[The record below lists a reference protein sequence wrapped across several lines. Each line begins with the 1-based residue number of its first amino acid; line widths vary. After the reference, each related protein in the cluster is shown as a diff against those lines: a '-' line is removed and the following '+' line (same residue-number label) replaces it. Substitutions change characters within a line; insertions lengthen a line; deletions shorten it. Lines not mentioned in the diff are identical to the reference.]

1 MDTEQKNNESTTGS
15 DPFVVGIGS
24 SAGGIEALINL
35 VSALP
40 DELNASIVVA
50 QHLSPTHK
58 SQMTDILSRET
69 AYTVEEIT
77 HNVRL
82 CNNTIYVGPP
92 GYHIVYQKGRLA
104 LQRKPE
110 EVAPKPSVNIL
121 FESMADELGDHAIG
135 VVLSGTG
142 NDGSRGLKAIKSVG
156 GFALVQDPASCKYDG
171 MPRSA
176 LETVEVDRILDAEDV
191 GHEVANITQNIA
203 RSLFPPSDDA
213 RNELMRALYSKI
225 REATKIDFSFYKQ
238 STLLRRVN
246 RRLIATQKTSLS
258 DYLSHLDNNHDEVIA
273 LSKELLISVTDFF
286 RDTHA
291 FKAIK
296 LYVSEIVDKKS
307 NGEAV
312 RLWVAGCATGEEAYS
327 LALLFLEEIENQQK
341 EVSLQVFATDIDE
354 QALAVARKGS
364 YSPHAINSL
373 DSSFIEKYFQFVND
387 AYVPKKRLRDVI
399 TFSRQDI
406 TRDPPF
412 LHLDMVSFRNVLIYF
427 NSDLQQRVLSLF
439 RYSLLNDGILF
450 LGKSESI
457 GVKEDLFV
465 AMDRRSRI
473 FKVSENSKR
482 PAIPKML
489 KSNIAVPKSK
499 DVVSNSYERIFNR
512 AVLDQFGP
520 ALLINTRFTIL
531 HSHGTLH
538 PFINFPSGV
547 PDFNLS
553 KLITPEF
560 SAELISSMNK
570 AKRSGEITTGRVR
583 RIESDSNKRWLL
595 VIVPI
600 EAKDPE
606 HFLINFRPATDDR
619 PVNESEKVTQKETDE
634 ADVAE
639 LIAARE
645 QLQTLTEE
653 MAASAEE
660 MQALNEEVQA
670 ANEELQANNEELEAT
685 NEELQ
690 ATNEELISVNE
701 ESMRKSSDLAAINS
715 ELESVYNTLDFPIL
729 VFDTDRRLNRT
740 NEAANRRFHLNTGSF
755 GQPMQDLNLPDYFG
769 DIEQRIIGTLRS
781 GNKANIIIKPS
792 VKETYNIFVT
802 PIFNNRERI
811 TGAILVIIDNSE
823 LVLAHERIE
832 KSQEQLLSIMNNSL
846 ALIALKDNAGRYE
859 FVNTRFEERFG
870 VTAQDVIGRTDV
882 QVFDKQIASL
892 FRERDLD
899 TMRSLAPLETVDEF
913 DIDSGKVT
921 LESVRFPIFDAEGT
935 IKSICTQATD
945 VTQTRHANE
954 QLRLAG
960 KLFDKAS
967 DAILVTDSE
976 FKILTGN
983 DAFTQ
988 LTGYELSALIG
999 KSPSSLKSDEHST
1012 AFFEEVIANL
1022 HDDGFWQGEV
1032 MNRCKDGSDKRLW
1045 LTVSAV
1051 RHGDEKPVNFIAT
1064 YSDVDEIKSVQRKIE
1079 FLATHDELTRLPNRT
1094 ALLERLDLMVS
1105 NARRSDTMCAV
1116 LFIDLD
1122 NFKSVN
1128 DTLGHNIGDQLL
1140 KQVARRIRD
1149 NLRDVDLLARLGGDE
1164 FVALVSASAVSE
1176 IDDVASR
1183 ISKAV
1188 GAPFEV
1194 NEHKVAATASIG
1206 ISVYP
1211 QDGDDNQVLL
1221 KHADDAM
1228 YIAKDSGKSQYQ
1240 YFTDDMR
1247 EEAQRKQRT
1256 QLALKKSLE
1265 ADSFELGFEPK
1276 VDIPS
1281 DAVIGAVAHLK
1292 CDGESIRADEIRR
1305 LHDAAE
1311 RSEVITS
1318 LDMHTVE
1325 LVIRAMLEWQKQGVA
1340 LPQITVLIS
1349 DRQWHKT
1356 DFASN
1361 VKTLIAA
1368 HKIPAEKLVFEINET
1383 CLAELDDTVQEEIL
1397 KLHKMAVGISVS
1409 EFGGASFA
1417 LQNMIHSGITEIKL
1431 PVKLVQELEQQSD
1444 EIERFIAAII
1454 SFAQAMKLKV
1464 VAPGVENKRQLDALK
1479 QVGCEL
1485 AEGRYFSE
1493 SLDIAQIAEK
1503 LKRQG

>member
-1 MDTEQKNNESTTGS
+1 MDTDQKSNEPVKNDS
-15 DPFVVGIGS
+15 PFVVGLGS

-40 DELNASIVVA
+40 DDLNASIVVA

-69 AYTVEEIT
+69 DYNVEEIS
-77 HNVRL
+77 NNIRVRKS
-82 CNNTIYVGPP
+82 TIYVGPP
-92 GYHIVYQKGRLA
+92 GYHIVYKEGKL
-104 LQRKPE
+104 LLDKHPE

-156 GFALVQDPASCKYDG
+156 GFALVQDPGSCKYDG

-191 GHEVANITQNIA
+191 GQEVANITQNIA
-203 RSLFPPSDDA
+203 RSLFPPSDEA
-213 RNELMRALYSKI
+213 RNELMQALYSKI

-258 DYLSHLDNNHDEVIA
+258 DYLSHLENNQDEVLA

-286 RDTHA
+286 RDSHA

-296 LYVSEIVDKKS
+296 LYVSEIVEKK
-307 NGEAV
+307 NTGESV

-341 EVSLQVFATDIDE
+341 DLSLQVFATDIDD
-354 QALAVARKGS
+354 QALAVARKGA
-364 YSPHAINSL
+364 YSPHAVNSL
-373 DSSFIEKYFQFVND
+373 DSRYIEKYFQFVND

-457 GVKEDLFV
+457 GLKEDLFV

-489 KSNIAVPKSK
+489 KNNISAPRSK
-499 DVVSNSYERIFNR
+499 DVVSNSYERIFTR
-512 AVLDQFGP
+512 AVLDQYGP
-520 ALLINTRFTIL
+520 ALLINKSFTIL

-570 AKRSGEITTGRVR
+570 AKRSAQITKGRVR
-583 RIESDSNKRWLL
+583 RLESDKSKRWVLI
-595 VIVPI
+595 IVPI
-600 EAKDPE
+600 EEKDPE

-619 PVNESEKVTQKETDE
+619 PVEEKEVTTKETEE

-701 ESMRKSSDLAAINS
+701 ESMRKSSELAAINS

-740 NEAANRRFHLNTGSF
+740 NEAANRRYHLNTGSF
-755 GQPMQDLNLPDYFG
+755 GQAMHELNLPEYFE
-769 DIEQRIIGTLRS
+769 DIEQRITGTLRT

-870 VTAQDVIGRTDV
+870 VNAQDVIGRTDA
-882 QVFDKQIASL
+882 QVFDKHIASL

-899 TMRSLAPLETVDEF
+899 TMRSLAPLETVDELE
-913 DIDSGKVT
+913 IDSGKVT

-945 VTQTRHANE
+945 VTKSRHANE

-967 DAILVTDSE
+967 DAILVTDSDCN
-976 FKILTGN
+976 ILTGN
-983 DAFTQ
+983 DAFTE
-988 LTGYELSALIG
+988 LTGYEVSELIG
-999 KSPSSLKSDEHST
+999 KPPSSLKSDDHSK
-1012 AFFEEVIANL
+1012 AFFDEMNDNL
-1022 HDDGFWQGEV
+1022 QASGFWQGEV
-1032 MNRCKDGSDKRLW
+1032 INLCKNGEKKRLW
-1045 LTVSAV
+1045 LTMSAV
-1051 RHGDEKPVNFIAT
+1051 RHGDDKPVNYIAT

-1094 ALLERLDLMVS
+1094 ALLERLELMVS
-1105 NARRSDTMCAV
+1105 NARRADTLCAV

-1122 NFKSVN
+1122 NFKDIN
-1128 DTLGHNIGDQLL
+1128 DTFGHTIGDQLL

-1164 FVALVSASAVSE
+1164 FVALVSATAIAE

-1183 ISKAV
+1183 ISSAV
-1188 GAPFEV
+1188 STAFEV
-1194 NEHKVAATASIG
+1194 NEHALQVSASIG

-1211 QDGDDNQVLL
+1211 QDGDDSQTLL

-1228 YIAKDSGKSQYQ
+1228 YTAKDAGKSQYQ

-1247 EEAQRKQRT
+1247 EQARAKHAT
-1256 QLALKKSLE
+1256 QQMLKKALDN
-1265 ADSFELGFEPK
+1265 DSFELEFEAK

-1281 DAVIGAVAHLK
+1281 NAIVGAVAHLK
-1292 CDGESIRADEIRR
+1292 YDGACIRGEEVRR
-1305 LHDAAE
+1305 LLDAAE
-1311 RSEVITS
+1311 RSDVIAS
-1318 LDMHTVE
+1318 LDLHTVE
-1325 LVIRAMLEWQKQGVA
+1325 LVIRAMLDWQKQGVA
-1340 LPQITVLIS
+1340 LPLITVVVS

-1356 DFASN
+1356 DFASSVAN
-1361 VKTLIAA
+1361 LIDA
-1368 HKIPAEKLVFEINET
+1368 HKVPAEKLVFEISET
-1383 CLAELDDTVQEEIL
+1383 CLAEVDETVQQEVMQ
-1397 KLHKMAVGISVS
+1397 LHKMGVGVSVS

-1431 PVKLVQELEQQSD
+1431 PAQLVQKLTQQSSD
-1444 EIERFIAAII
+1444 EARFITAII
-1454 SFAQAMKLKV
+1454 SFAKAMALKV
-1464 VAPGVENKRQLDALK
+1464 VAPGVTSEEQLDALK
-1479 QVGCEL
+1479 QMGCEL
-1485 AEGRYFSE
+1485 AEGTYFA
-1493 SLDIAQIAEK
+1493 DGMDRVQVAEK

>member
-1 MDTEQKNNESTTGS
+1 MEAEQKSNESAKS
-15 DPFVVGIGS
+15 DDPFVVGIGS

-40 DELNASIVVA
+40 DDLNASIVVA

-69 AYTVEEIT
+69 EYNVEEIT
-77 HNVRL
+77 NNVRL
-82 CNNTIYVGPP
+82 HNNTIYVGPP
-92 GYHIVYQKGRLA
+92 GYHIIYQKGRL
-104 LQRKPE
+104 LLDKQPE

-121 FESMADELGDHAIG
+121 FESMADEVGDHAIG

-156 GFALVQDPASCKYDG
+156 GFALVQDPSSCKYDG

-191 GHEVANITQNIA
+191 GQEVANITQNIT
-203 RSLFPPSDDA
+203 RSLFPPSDEA

-246 RRLIATQKTSLS
+246 RRLIATQKSSLS
-258 DYLSHLDNNHDEVIA
+258 DYLTHLDDNSDEVLA

-296 LYVSEIVDKKS
+296 LYISEIVEKKN
-307 NGEAV
+307 NGESV

-327 LALLFLEEIENQQK
+327 LALLFLEEIENQGK
-341 EVSLQVFATDIDE
+341 EVSLQVFATDIDD

-387 AYVPKKRLRDVI
+387 AYTPKKRLRDVI

-439 RYSLLNDGILF
+439 RYSLVSDGILF

-489 KSNIAVPKSK
+489 RSNIAAPRSK
-499 DVVSNSYERIFNR
+499 DVVSNSYERIFTR
-512 AVLDQFGP
+512 AVLDQYGP
-520 ALLINTRFTIL
+520 ALLINKGFTIL

-570 AKRSGEITTGRVR
+570 AKRSAEITTGRVR
-583 RIESDSNKRWLL
+583 RLESEGNRRWML

-600 EAKDPE
+600 EPKEPE
-606 HFLINFRPATDDR
+606 HFLVSFRPAKDNE
-619 PVNESEKVTQKETDE
+619 PVKETEVSAKETDE

-701 ESMRKSSDLAAINS
+701 ESMRKSSDLAAVNS

-755 GQPMQDLNLPDYFG
+755 GQPMHALNLPDYFD
-769 DIEQRIIGTLRS
+769 DIEQRITGTLRS
-781 GNKANIIIKPS
+781 GKKANIIIKPS
-792 VKETYNIFVT
+792 MKETYNIFVT

-846 ALIALKDNAGRYE
+846 ALIALKDNSGRYE
-859 FVNTRFEERFG
+859 FVNSRFEERFG
-870 VTAQDVIGRTDV
+870 VNAEDVIGRTDI
-882 QVFDKQIASL
+882 QVFNKEIATL

-913 DIDSGKVT
+913 ALDSGKVT

-945 VTQTRHANE
+945 VTKTRHANE

-960 KLFDKAS
+960 KVFDKAS
-967 DAILVTDSE
+967 DAILVTDNK
-976 FKILTGN
+976 FAILTGN
-983 DAFTQ
+983 DAFSE

-999 KSPSSLKSDEHST
+999 KSPSDLKSEEHT
-1012 AFFEEVIANL
+1012 AAFFDEM
-1022 HDDGFWQGEV
+1022 HDTLRDTGFWQGEV
-1032 MNRCKDGSDKRLW
+1032 INQCKDGSEKRLW
-1045 LTVSAV
+1045 LTMSAV
-1051 RHGDEKPVNFIAT
+1051 RHKDDTPANYIAT
-1064 YSDVDEIKSVQRKIE
+1064 YSDVDEIKSAQRKIE

-1094 ALLERLDLMVS
+1094 ALLERLELMIS
-1105 NARRSDTMCAV
+1105 NARRNNSLCGV

-1122 NFKSVN
+1122 NLKSVN
-1128 DTLGHNIGDQLL
+1128 DTLGHNVGDQLL
-1140 KQVARRIRD
+1140 KQVARRVRD
-1149 NLRDVDLLARLGGDE
+1149 NLRDVDMLARIGGDE
-1164 FVALVSASAVSE
+1164 YVALVSATALSE
-1176 IDDVASR
+1176 IDDVARR
-1183 ISKAV
+1183 ISKAIS
-1188 GAPFEV
+1188 APFEV
-1194 NEHKVAATASIG
+1194 NEHELSSSASIG
-1206 ISVYP
+1206 ISVHP
-1211 QDGDDNQVLL
+1211 QDGDDSEVLL
-1221 KHADDAM
+1221 RHADEAM
-1228 YIAKDSGKSQYQ
+1228 YIAKETGKGQYE

-1247 EEAQRKQRT
+1247 EEAERKQRT
-1256 QLALKKSLE
+1256 QIELKKAIE
-1265 ADSFELGFEPK
+1265 EDSFELAFDPK
-1276 VDIPS
+1276 VDLPS
-1281 DAVIGAVAHLK
+1281 NAIIGGVAHLK
-1292 CDGESIRADEIRR
+1292 YNGKCIHVDEIRR
-1305 LHDAAE
+1305 LQEAAE
-1311 RSEVITS
+1311 RTDVISS
-1318 LDMHTVE
+1318 LDLHTVE
-1325 LVIRAMLEWQKQGVA
+1325 MVVRAMLDWQKQGVA
-1340 LPQITVLIS
+1340 LPQITIRIS

-1356 DFASN
+1356 DFASR
-1361 VKTLIAA
+1361 VSSMLET
-1368 HKIPAEKLVFEINET
+1368 HKVPPEKLVLEIGET
-1383 CLAELDDTVQEEIL
+1383 CLAEYDETVQSEVL
-1397 KLHKMAVGISVS
+1397 DLHRIGVGISVS

-1417 LQNMIHSGITEIKL
+1417 LQNMIQSGISEIKL
-1431 PVKLVQELEQQSD
+1431 PLELVEKIDNQSED
-1444 EIERFIAAII
+1444 IERFIAAIV
-1454 SFAQAMKLKV
+1454 SFAKAMKLKV
-1464 VAPGVENKRQLDALK
+1464 VAPGVTNEKQLDALK
-1479 QVGCEL
+1479 QVGCEI
-1485 AEGRYFSE
+1485 AEGRHFAE
-1493 SLDIAQIAEK
+1493 AMDCAQIAEK